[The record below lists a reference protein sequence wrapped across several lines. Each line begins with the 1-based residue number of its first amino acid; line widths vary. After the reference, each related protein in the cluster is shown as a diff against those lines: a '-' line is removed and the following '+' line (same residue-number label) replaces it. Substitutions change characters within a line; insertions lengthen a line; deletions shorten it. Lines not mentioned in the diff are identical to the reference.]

1 MHEFNKAGADI
12 YPSKRQRLDGCIM
25 LDGEA
30 KEIGESMYKTLVT
43 RDNTPSGGAMT
54 TLVREKP
61 LASSGMSVRV
71 QGEGALVVPR
81 DELVYRRIH
90 RLN

>member
-1 MHEFNKAGADI
+1 
-12 YPSKRQRLDGCIM
+12 M
-25 LDGEA
+25 LDSEA

-43 RDNTPSGGAMT
+43 RDNTPSGGGMT
-54 TLVREKP
+54 TQAREQP

-81 DELVYRRIH
+81 DELLHHRIH
-90 RLN
+90 R